1 MENIADKDG
10 MPKIK
15 KLKTADKDGKK
26 SKNIADKDSNKKK
39 NTADRDDKNRKFLG

>member
-1 MENIADKDG
+1 

-15 KLKTADKDGKK
+15 NRRQRWEK
-26 SKNIADKDSNKKK
+26 SKNIADKDGNKKK